1 MKIEKKKKKAQQGAA
16 GAKVPMLDKFRSII
30 LLSKMTH

>member
-1 MKIEKKKKKAQQGAA
+1 MKIEKKEEAKQGAA
-16 GAKVPMLDKFRSII
+16 GAKVPVLGKFRSII